1 MKYTF
6 LGHNVNLFEFN
17 GKKII
22 TDPWLSGNPVVTA
35 QVKAEELD
43 YILLTHGHF
52 DHIGNTVELAKA
64 NQKIKI
70 ISNPEVGR
78 FLQKQGVAQEQ
89 LASQYIGGY
98 VSHEGFEV
106 KGVLAVHGSSL
117 PDGSY
122 GGIAMGFILNAE
134 GKKVY
139 IAGDTGLTLEM
150 QLLKDENIDL
160 SIMPMGGH
168 FTMDICDFKR
178 AMKMIGAKKNI
189 PVHYN
194 TFPVIACSDQTLQES
209 LGECGNV
216 HIIQINE
223 TIEV

>member
-1 MKYTF
+1 MNYTF

-22 TDPWLSGNPVVTA
+22 TDPWVLGNPIVSK
-35 QVKAEELD
+35 QVNAEELD

-52 DHIGNTVELAKA
+52 DHIGNTVEFAKA
-64 NQKIKI
+64 NPKIKI
-70 ISNPEVGR
+70 ISNPEIGAY
-78 FLQKQGVAQEQ
+78 LQKEGVAQEQ

-98 VSHEGFEV
+98 VSYDGFEI

-134 GKKVY
+134 GKKIY
-139 IAGDTGLTLEM
+139 ISGDTGLTLEM
-150 QLLKDENIDL
+150 QLLKDEDIDL
-160 SIMPMGGH
+160 AIMPMGGQ
-168 FTMDICDFKR
+168 FTMDLCDFKR
-178 AMKMIGAKKNI
+178 AMKMVGAKKNI

-209 LGECGNV
+209 LGKCGGV
-216 HIIQINE
+216 YIIQINE
-223 TIEV
+223 TIKV

>member
-22 TDPWLSGNPVVTA
+22 TDPWISGNPMVSRE
-35 QVKAEELD
+35 VKASELD

-52 DHIGNTVELAKA
+52 DHIGDTVALAKE
-64 NQKIKI
+64 NPNIKV
-70 ISNPEVGR
+70 ISNPEVIR
-78 FLQKQGVAQEQ
+78 YLNAQGVREEQ
-89 LASQYIGGY
+89 LLAQYIGGY
-98 VSHEGFEV
+98 VSYDGFEA

-122 GGIAMGFILNAE
+122 GGVAMGFILNAV
-134 GKKVY
+134 GKKIYV
-139 IAGDTGLTLEM
+139 AGDTGLTLEM
-150 QLLKDENIDL
+150 QLLRDENLDL
-160 SIMPMGGH
+160 AIMPMGGH

-194 TFPVIACSDQTLQES
+194 TFPIIACSDQTLQES
-209 LGECGNV
+209 LGECGDV
-216 HIIQINE
+216 YLIQINE
-223 TIEV
+223 RIEI